1 MKKILFQGDS
11 ITDAGRSR
19 ENLADLGP
27 GYPRL
32 IASYLG
38 FENPGEYEFVN
49 RGVSGNKIPALYARR
64 EADIFDIK
72 PDYMS
77 ILIGVN
83 DVWHGMDFN
92 EPVTPEEFEEIYSN
106 LIEETKALNPNIK
119 IMLMEPFALHGQ
131 ATDGNPA
138 NVERWAEFRGGVE
151 IKAAI
156 VKKIAEK
163 YGLKFVPL
171 QKELDAA
178 AENGPANF
186 LSGDGVHPSMYGNE
200 LIKRQWLKAFDEI

>member
-11 ITDAGRSR
+11 ITEAGRDR
-19 ENLADLGP
+19 ENLADLGL

-32 IASYLG
+32 IASFLG

-49 RGVSGNKIPALYARR
+49 LGMSGDQIPCLYARR
-64 EADIFDIK
+64 EIHVFDIK

-83 DVWHGMDFN
+83 DVWHGMDSGAV
-92 EPVTPEEFEEIYSN
+92 VTHEEFEETYSK

-119 IMLMEPFALHGQ
+119 IMLMEPFLLHGH
-131 ATDGNPA
+131 ATDA
-138 NVERWAEFRGGVE
+138 TEERWNEFRGGVE

-156 VKKIAEK
+156 VKKLADK

-171 QKELDAA
+171 QKELDAV
-178 AENGPANF
+178 AETAYRGF
-186 LSGDGVHPSMYGNE
+186 LSGDGVHPSIYGYE
-200 LIKRQWLKAFDEI
+200 LIKRQWLKAFDEIK